1 MWAQCPAYPWRPRR
15 LSAVSSVT
23 RRPRC
28 TAGSPGSEPVRRPPT
43 STSTRTF
50 RTRPARVMAWPSSR
64 IFSGLSTTTMV
75 SGARSSTPRRLP
87 IFSGPT
93 TSVVTRIFRMPEA
106 AITSASPTLAQ
117 QMPTAPAAIWRRAIS
132 GHLCVFECGRSFLPT
147 AFTWAAILAM
157 FRSKRPRSSSSAGVG
172 ISVLIMAWRAYHGP
186 VYHRRHDAAHDDSS
200 RYGGLV
206 GGKSRHVSE
215 GERRRTVRD
224 SGLLLPR
231 GRLAARP
238 RPCPHPARG
247 AAAAHQ
253 HSRGA
258 QCLRHRQRG
267 AGALPR
273 QRLCHALRRL
283 QGRGGARVHGLCQAD
298 GRGRLGRYALGL
310 HGMGQGRGRRGL
322 AVLGESRRTLH
333 GQYPQGEIR
342 DGSARA
348 LQPLRGRA
356 EGDRHRQWPHR
367 QGPARPARVRRPPEQ
382 HRLPRLLRNLD
393 PRLGNSEGGSAPLPK
408 PPPKQMAPAKPAL
421 EAEHSG
427 PRGLFASLAPIG
439 GEGQGEG
446 AVSGYLMLTS
456 SE

>member
-15 LSAVSSVT
+15 LSEVSSVT

-50 RTRPARVMAWPSSR
+50 RTRPARVMACPSSR
-64 IFSGLSTTTMV
+64 MFSALSTTTIV
-75 SGARSSTPRRLP
+75 SGARSSTPMSRP

-93 TSVVTRIFRMPEA
+93 TSVVTRMLRMPEA

-157 FRSKRPRSSSSAGVG
+157 FRSKRSRSRSSAGVG
-172 ISVLIMAWRAYHGP
+172 ISGRVMARRAYHGA
-186 VYHRRHDAAHDDSS
+186 VYHRRHDNAHDDSS

-206 GGKSRHVSE
+206 GGEPRDVFKGE
-215 GERRRTVRD
+215 GRRAVLD
-224 SGLLLPR
+224 PGLLLPR

-247 AAAAHQ
+247 AAAARKL
-253 HSRGA
+253 SRGA
-258 QCLRHRQRG
+258 QRLRHRQRV
-267 AGALPR
+267 ARALPR
-273 QRLCHALRRL
+273 ERLRRALRRL
-283 QGRGGARVHGLCQAD
+283 QGSRGARVHGLCQAD
-298 GRGRLGRYALGL
+298 GRGRLGRYAIGV

-322 AVLGESRRTLH
+322 TLLGESRRALH
-333 GQYPQGEIR
+333 GQYSQGEVR

-393 PRLGNSEGGSAPLPK
+393 PRLGSSEGGSAPLPK

-427 PRGLFASLAPIG
+427 PRGLFASLTPIG

>member
-50 RTRPARVMAWPSSR
+50 RTRPARVMACPSSR
-64 IFSGLSTTTMV
+64 TFSGLSTTTMV
-75 SGARSSTPRRLP
+75 SGARSSTPRRRP

-93 TSVVTRIFRMPEA
+93 TSVVTRILRMPEA

-147 AFTWAAILAM
+147 AFTWAAILVM
-157 FRSKRPRSSSSAGVG
+157 FRSKRSRSSSSAGVG
-172 ISVLIMAWRAYHGP
+172 ISDRVMAWRAYHGP
-186 VYHRRHDAAHDDSS
+186 VYHRRHDNAHDDSS

-206 GGKSRHVSE
+206 GREPRHVFK
-215 GERRRTVRD
+215 GERGRAILD
-224 SGLLLPR
+224 PGLLLPR

-238 RPCPHPARG
+238 RPRAGPARG
-247 AAAAHQ
+247 AAAAHE

-258 QCLRHRQRG
+258 QRLRHRQRV

-273 QRLCHALRRL
+273 ERLCRALRRL
-283 QGRGGARVHGLCQAD
+283 QGSRGARVHGLCQAD

-310 HGMGQGRGRRGL
+310 HGMGQGRGCRGL
-322 AVLGESRRTLH
+322 ALLGESRRALH
-333 GQYPQGEIR
+333 GQYPQGEVPH
-342 DGSARA
+342 GPARA

-356 EGDRHRQWPHR
+356 ESDRHGQRPHP
-367 QGPARPARVRRPPEQ
+367 QEPARPERVRRPPEQ
-382 HRLPRLLRNLD
+382 HGLPRLLGNLD
-393 PRLGNSEGGSAPLPK
+393 PRLARTAPSPYPLPRD
-408 PPPKQMAPAKPAL
+408 
-421 EAEHSG
+421 G
-427 PRGLFASLAPIG
+427 
-439 GEGQGEG
+439 
-446 AVSGYLMLTS
+446 
-456 SE
+456 